1 MIQLKTLSVLQVVM
15 SKTFLK
21 FSPSRRRVILEYAVD
36 VRELDPASLDSGFGN
51 YSLAGIEI
59 MLQRFELTGK
69 GFFVSLIFNS
79 RN

>member
-1 MIQLKTLSVLQVVM
+1 M

-59 MLQRFELTGK
+59 MLQRFELEK
-69 GFFVSLIFNS
+69 DSS
-79 RN
+79 YH